1 MSIDCYLVKTECM
14 LPLAWAV
21 WKSWPLRHEGRW
33 ASLHLTDCSTQEST
47 LAPHLNRTVELV
59 LVVWAWENWPEGTG
73 RWSKWQA
80 LPSWERKRW
89 QTGELVSLGELMLHL
104 ASCHRQKCWPHP
116 LSESWPWW
124 QGFRRAINSAT
135 TEGQIRGCELSYFNI
150 YPKYELLELIKGQVL
165 QPKLQNLHQ
174 HRATTGYQ
182 RGVLVKLQYW
192 WCGVEEARNLVI
204 LISSLFLKF
213 TK

>member
-1 MSIDCYLVKTECM
+1 MLSCKNWMYAAPCLGSVEELALKT
-14 LPLAWAV
+14 WRQV
-21 WKSWPLRHEGRW
+21 SWP
-33 ASLHLTDCSTQEST
+33 
-47 LAPHLNRTVELV
+47 APHWLQHSGKHPCTSPEQNSRTCPDGVGMGELTWGHREVEQV
-59 LVVWAWENWPEGTG
+59 AG
-73 RWSKWQA
+73 SI
-80 LPSWERKRW
+80 PSWERERW
-89 QTGELVSLGELMLHL
+89 QTGELVSLGELMLPL
-104 ASCHRQKCWPHP
+104 ANCHRQKCWPHP

-150 YPKYELLELIKGQVL
+150 YPKYELLELIKGPVL

-174 HRATTGYQ
+174 HRATTGHQ